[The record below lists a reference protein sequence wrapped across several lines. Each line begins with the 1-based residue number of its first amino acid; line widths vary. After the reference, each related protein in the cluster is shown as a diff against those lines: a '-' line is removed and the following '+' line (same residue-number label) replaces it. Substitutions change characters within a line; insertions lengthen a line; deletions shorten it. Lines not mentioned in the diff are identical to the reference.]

1 MKKKIIWVVIS
12 CLIMAAMVLAS
23 CSPPATEEEETALP
37 KEEVAVEE
45 EAATEEE
52 VAVEEEV
59 TPPAEE
65 EVATTSK
72 DNMIEFSPNGY
83 DLLFTH
89 GLLQEIEIVITQEEW
104 DGLIRDMKNYARTDQ
119 SGKGLTG
126 NYRKATFIYKGPAG
140 DAIIEEVGF
149 RTKGHYTRPI
159 PEDELGFFHRAHFRV
174 RFNEVFDQEEG
185 TEEYEARRDR
195 RFARLR
201 TLELRLNLQ
210 DVRWDN
216 SQIRELYCYDLVNRA
231 GMYTSKTG
239 SSTVTIT
246 IDGEKHYFGVYTLIE
261 TIDRSYLT
269 KRYGNA
275 NDNGNLYKCLWGDS
289 GPATLEPTDAYMPNP
304 IFPEE
309 RAIGVKDWKT
319 HYRPTYDL
327 KTNEDAADHTELLK
341 FIDNINTLSGAELKD
356 YLDANFEVDRFLR
369 YQAMNMLIGR
379 WDDYWAMGNNYYLY
393 FNNGGKIEFM
403 PNDYDM
409 ALGGGFML
417 FDTSSVGIYEW
428 GNRTKQFLRLVA
440 PQIPKSL
447 LDEFCDYQSPLVEKI
462 FEIDEYRAKYEYY
475 LEEFITPANKLFV
488 YSEYEKKFDMLY
500 ELYSPYLDNDTD
512 EGEVMINDGS
522 VREYFRKRTKSIIDQ
537 LGLNE
542 EDYELPP
549 AKEPLEEPVVVK
561 ELPAYEYPE
570 ELSFAAKEITIAEY
584 GFSLKHPSNWTDIT
598 VTQLYEARV
607 PTKVTGLFVSVWDVA
622 WGSSLAEVLAFT
634 LAEAPVEILASG
646 DTTLADGATAA
657 VVEYNATLSGWP
669 MHCYSIGVIKED
681 EWITVNIWN
690 NDQYA
695 TYNGALF
702 EEIAHTLQ
710 VD

>member
-1 MKKKIIWVVIS
+1 MTIVKECQVLLGQVEHCDELLDNS
-12 CLIMAAMVLAS
+12 SMCCQQESATIMAMKNMFAILLLAVMLLS
-23 CSPPATEEEETALP
+23 FGGCGDSRQ
-37 KEEVAVEE
+37 
-45 EAATEEE
+45 
-52 VAVEEEV
+52 
-59 TPPAEE
+59 
-65 EVATTSK
+65 ATTSH
-72 DNMIEFSPNGY
+72 DSTTEFSPRGY
-83 DLLFTH
+83 EQLFTH
-89 GLLQEIEIVITQEEW
+89 GILHAIEIAMTQEEW
-104 DGLIRDMKNYARTDQ
+104 DGLIQDMKDYARTEP

-126 NYRKATFIYKGPAG
+126 NYRKATFIYRGPAG

-159 PEDELGFFHRAHFRV
+159 PEDKPGFFHRAHFRV
-174 RFNEVFDQEEG
+174 RFNEVFDQMEG

-210 DVRWDN
+210 DIRWDN
-216 SQIRELYCYDLVNRA
+216 SQIRELYCYDLMNRA
-231 GMYTSKTG
+231 GVYTSRTG
-239 SSTVTIT
+239 SARLTIT
-246 IDGEKHYFGVYTLIE
+246 IAGEKHYFGIYTMIE

-327 KTNEDAADHTELLK
+327 KTNEDAADHTEILK

-369 YQAMNMLIGR
+369 HQAMNILIGK
-379 WDDYWAMGNNYYLY
+379 WDDYWAMGNNYFLY

-417 FDTSSVGIYEW
+417 FDTASVGIYEW
-428 GNRTKQFLRLVA
+428 GNHCRQFLQLLA
-440 PQIPKSL
+440 PRIPESW
-447 LDEFCDYQSPLVEKI
+447 LDEYCDYHSPLAEKI
-462 FEIDEYRAKYEYY
+462 FEIDEYRARYEHY
-475 LEEFITPANKLFV
+475 LKEFITPANKLLV
-488 YSEYEKKFDMLY
+488 YSEYEKKFNMLY
-500 ELYSPYLDNDTD
+500 ELYSPYLDNEMD
-512 EGEVMINDGS
+512 EGEEMINDERT
-522 VREYFRKRTKSIIDQ
+522 REYFRKRTKSIIEQ

-549 AKEPLEEPVVVK
+549 TMEPVVEK
-561 ELPAYEYPE
+561 EPIEYEYPE
-570 ELSFAAKEITIAEY
+570 ELSFEAKEITNEKY
-584 GFSLKHPSNWTDIT
+584 GFSLKHPSDWTDIT
-598 VTQLYEARV
+598 MIELYAVTAPSKL
-607 PTKVTGLFVSVWDVA
+607 TGLFVSTWDVA
-622 WGSSLAEVLAFT
+622 WGPSLAEILT
-634 LAEAPVEILASG
+634 NMLAEAPIGILASG
-646 DTTLADGATAA
+646 DTVLAGGTPAATA
-657 VVEYNATLSGWP
+657 EYKATIRGFR
-669 MHCYSIGVIKED
+669 MHCYSIGVVKD
-681 EWITVNIWN
+681 NKWIVVTVWNI
-690 NDQYA
+690 DQYA
-695 TYNGALF
+695 TYDRALF

-710 VD
+710 LN

>member
-12 CLIMAAMVLAS
+12 CLIVAATVLAS
-23 CSPPATEEEETALP
+23 CSPPATEEEEAAPP
-37 KEEVAVEE
+37 KEEVATEE
-45 EAATEEE
+45 EIATEEE
-52 VAVEEEV
+52 V
-59 TPPAEE
+59 TAEE
-65 EVATTSK
+65 EAATTSK
-72 DNMIEFSPNGY
+72 DNVIEFSPNGY
-83 DLLFTH
+83 DLLFAH
-89 GLLQEIEIVITQEEW
+89 GMLHEIEIAITQEEW
-104 DGLIRDMKNYARTDQ
+104 DGLIQDMKNYARTDP

-126 NYRKATFIYKGPAG
+126 NYRKATFIYKGPAD

-210 DVRWDN
+210 DIRWDN

-231 GMYTSKTG
+231 GVYTSKTG
-239 SSTVTIT
+239 SATVTIT

-275 NDNGNLYKCLWGDS
+275 NNNGNLYKCLWGDS
-289 GPATLEPTDAYMPNP
+289 GPSTLERIDEKFTDNP

-309 RAIGVKDWKT
+309 RAIGVKDWET

-327 KTNEDAADHTELLK
+327 KTNEDAADHTELLN
-341 FIDNINTLSGAELKD
+341 FIDNINTLSGADLKD
-356 YLDANFEVDRFLR
+356 YLDANFEVDRFLK
-369 YQAMNMLIGR
+369 YQAINMLIGR

-393 FNNGGKIEFM
+393 FNNDGKIEFM

-417 FDTSSVGIYEW
+417 FDTASVGIYEW
-428 GNRTKQFLRLVA
+428 GNSCRQFLQLVA
-440 PQIPKSL
+440 PQIPTSW
-447 LDEFCDYQSPLVEKI
+447 LDEYCDYHSPLVEKI
-462 FEIDEYRAKYEYY
+462 FEIDDYKARYEHY
-475 LEEFITPANKLFV
+475 LKEFITPANKLFV
-488 YSEYEKKFDMLY
+488 YSEYEKKFNMMY
-500 ELYSPYLDNDTD
+500 ELYSPYLDNEMD
-512 EGEVMINDGS
+512 EGEEMINDERT
-522 VREYFRKRTKSIIDQ
+522 REYFRKRTKSIIEQ

-549 AKEPLEEPVVVK
+549 AMEPVVEK
-561 ELPAYEYPE
+561 ELSAYEYPE
-570 ELSFAAKEITIAEY
+570 ELPFEAKEITNAKY
-584 GFSLKHPSNWTDIT
+584 GFSLKHPSDWTDTT
-598 VTQLYEARV
+598 VTELYAAIA
-607 PTKVTGLFVSVWDVA
+607 PSKLTGLFVSAWDVA
-622 WGSSLAEVLAFT
+622 WGSNLDEVLT
-634 LAEAPVEILASG
+634 LTLPEAPVEILASA
-646 DTTLADGATAA
+646 DTTLADGTPAA
-657 VVEYNATLSGWP
+657 VVEYNATITGWP
-669 MHCYSIGVIKED
+669 MHCLSLGVIKD
-681 EWITVNIWN
+681 GKWIVVNIWN
-690 NDQYA
+690 IDQYA
-695 TYNGALF
+695 TYDRALF

-710 VD
+710 FD